1 MVTVD
6 HRISD
11 VLLASQYNLRKNF
24 VYKML
29 NCWLGDGLLLS
40 NGKKWQAMR
49 KIITPT
55 FHFKILEEFVDVFDR
70 QTNVLIQKLALT
82 DGRSPVNVYDQM
94 GLLTMDIIAGMYEN
108 RMHNV
113 YEKSISIPFFQRPQW
128 ELRLMLKWILNRNLF
143 KLLMSKDIHFH
154 SFYIF

>member
-11 VLLASQYNLRKNF
+11 VLLASQSNLRKNF

-94 GLLTMDIIAGMYEN
+94 GLLTMDIIAGMYVN
-108 RMHNV
+108 GMHNV
-113 YEKSISIPFFQRPQW
+113 YEISISNFSRD
-128 ELRLMLKWILNRNLF
+128 RNG
-143 KLLMSKDIHFH
+143 S
-154 SFYIF
+154 